1 MHLEKFKV
9 FLLTLL
15 QITDLTFAILFP
27 SPYGFS
33 KVSSDLKIKYNVL
46 ASKILRPNTIY
57 QVVTSLAD
65 DSESCLLKVSI
76 SRNGMSVS
84 SNELVLHSSQT
95 DKLMLKIPSGRMNTR
110 SLLKYYFP
118 LEILERITGSN
129 SGKYLL
135 KVEGYILSNQG
146 QKNGLAFEH
155 EFPLQFSREFLSII
169 ISPNRAVYNAENEI
183 KLRILFLTTSLKPYH
198 GNADLFL
205 LDPDGFVIRKWQSV
219 ELNVGVLTK
228 AYTLPKYPKV
238 RCICKYDFPHFYSL
252 CFF

>member
-1 MHLEKFKV
+1 MHLGKFKV
-9 FLLTLL
+9 FQLTLL

-57 QVVTSLAD
+57 QVITSLAD
-65 DSESCLLKVSI
+65 DSESCLFKVSI
-76 SRNGMSVS
+76 SRNGMSVC
-84 SNELVLHSSQT
+84 SNELVLHSSQA
-95 DKLMLKIPSGRMNTR
+95 DKLMLKIPSGRINTR
-110 SLLKYYFP
+110 SLLNYYFP
-118 LEILERITGSN
+118 LEILESISGSN

-228 AYTLPKYPKV
+228 AYTLPKHPKV
-238 RCICKYDFPHFYSL
+238 RCI
-252 CFF
+252 